1 MSSILQLLVSQMSRI
16 RKSKIEPYRTTISA
30 WLQSGLSQKEIVRSL
45 RTEHN
50 IQLSERRLRFH
61 LQKWDLRT
69 YSSARDLEEF
79 QPQITD
85 WYLTSNYSAHVIL
98 DILNE
103 QQVKTSLRTLLR
115 KFQEWGLKKENHL
128 SYDNIPLIKNQVYH
142 FFINLQYSDEI
153 ILKELNDQ
161 GYELS
166 MNQLINVRKRLGLK
180 RWKSEAEWETEKDT
194 ARATVQEELEKG
206 LIDSY
211 GRTYLITFF
220 RRKGLVIGRY
230 HPT

>member
-128 SYDNIPLIKNQVYH
+128 SYDNIPLIKHQVYH